1 MKKLILFVLLFAGS
15 LHINAQETFYF
26 KEGLASGAVHQYGR
40 QALYVDALAYE
51 LYQGG
56 LSPKEG
62 APVINNSQSKNTWVK
77 MLPDSNHVF
86 RGPALGGG
94 YLYLQYPSSK
104 KQTAVIIATGN
115 AMLYVNGV
123 PHGGDQYRYGWMNIP
138 VELKK
143 GLNEIYIRTVGM
155 GRFGALSAKLEF
167 PKKPIEILT
176 KDPTLPF
183 FVKGETA
190 GPQWAGVVVRNT
202 SAISAKELAIEAIVE
217 DKSIR
222 TALPTVI
229 ALATRKV
236 PLQIPVPSDIQKGN
250 YRLGLKLYNGKK
262 LIDTTSLY
270 VTAVNAD
277 EHASY
282 TFVSDI
288 DGSVQ
293 YYAVAPQ
300 KNSNGQAPSLFF
312 SVHGAEVEAIS
323 QARAYKQKEEGPVVA
338 PTNRRPR
345 GFNWEDWGR
354 LDALE
359 VLNIAK
365 KRFSPDP
372 QRIYLT
378 GHSMGGHGTWYLGAT
393 YAGQWAAIAPC
404 AGYPT
409 LAGYGSADG
418 QIPTDASSPIRKML
432 VRASNPANVL
442 ELAKNYKAGGVY
454 IFHGDADPTVPVRLA
469 RQMRQVLGEF
479 HQDFSYYE
487 YPGGSHWFGDQSVD
501 WKPIFDYFKWH
512 TIPALDAANEIDFS
526 TASTAISATHRWI
539 TILQQQKSYDYSRVV
554 LSRNLK
560 AGTIKGTTE
569 NIGALKIDLPGFNIG
584 DTIKI
589 ELDKEAITVIKT
601 SENGVVLTRDGKW
614 NVGSAPSLSEKGIIR
629 NGGLKE
635 AFNHRMIFVYGT
647 KGTAEENAWSYN
659 KAVYDL
665 ETWYFRGNGAVDV
678 LSDVEFLKINYAD
691 RGIVLY
697 GNNTTNAAAAALLK
711 ECPIKMERGKASVGN
726 KTYTG
731 DDIGAFYI
739 WPNSLSN
746 HSMIALIG
754 GTGIQ
759 GMRAADANQYFS
771 GGSGFPDFMVFTID
785 MLKGGDN
792 GLKAAGFYGNQWQL
806 GQDYQLAN

>member
-1 MKKLILFVLLFAGS
+1 MKKLILFVLIFVGS
-15 LHINAQETFYF
+15 KTISAQETFYF

-40 QALYVDALAYE
+40 QALYADALAYE

-62 APVINNSQSKNTWVK
+62 APVINNSQNKNTWVK

-86 RGPALGGG
+86 RGQALGGG
-94 YLYLQYPSSK
+94 YLYLQYQSPK
-104 KQTAVIIATGN
+104 KQTAVLIATGN

-190 GPQWAGVVVRNT
+190 APQWAGVVVRNT
-202 SAISAKELAIEAIVE
+202 SAISAKELAIEATVE

-222 TALPTVI
+222 TALPTVM

-236 PLQIPVPSDIQKGN
+236 PLQIPVPSDIQKSN

-262 LIDTTSLY
+262 LIDTTSLS
-270 VTAVNAD
+270 VTAVNAG

-300 KNSNGQAPSLFF
+300 TNPNGQAPSLFF

-323 QARAYKQKEEGPVVA
+323 QARAYKPKEEGPVVA

-359 VLNIAK
+359 VLKIAK
-365 KRFSPDP
+365 ERFKPDP

-418 QIPTDASSPIRKML
+418 QIPTDASSPMRKML

-539 TILQQQKSYDYSRVV
+539 TILQQQKSYEYSRVV
-554 LSRNLK
+554 LSRDLK
-560 AGTIKGTTE
+560 NKTIKGTTE
-569 NIGALKIDLPGFNIG
+569 NIGVLKIDLVGFNAG
-584 DTIKI
+584 DTVK
-589 ELDKEAITVIKT
+589 LDIDKHGITVIK
-601 SENGVVLTRDGKW
+601 NANDVVLTKNGIW
-614 NVGSAPSLSEKGIIR
+614 SLGTAPSLADKGIIR

-635 AFNHRMIFVYGT
+635 AFNHRMVFVYGT

-659 KAVYDL
+659 KAMYDA
-665 ETWYFRGNGAVDV
+665 ETWYFRANGAVDIM
-678 LSDVEFLKINYAD
+678 SDIELLKTNYAD
-691 RGIVLY
+691 RGVVLY
-697 GNNTTNAAAAALLK
+697 GNTTTNAAAAALLK
-711 ECPIKMERGKASVGN
+711 DCPVKMERGKASVGE
-726 KTYTG
+726 KTFTG
-731 DDIGAFYI
+731 DDIGAYYV
-739 WPNSLSN
+739 WPNSASN
-746 HSMIALIG
+746 NTSIALIG
-754 GTGIQ
+754 GTGIK
-759 GMRAADANQYFS
+759 GMKASDANQYFS
-771 GGSGFPDFMVFTID
+771 GGSGFPDFMIYSLD
-785 MLKGGDN
+785 MMKGGDSAI
-792 GLKAAGFYGNQWQL
+792 KAAGYYTNQWKL
-806 GQDYQLAN
+806 GDDYQLAN

>member
-1 MKKLILFVLLFAGS
+1 
-15 LHINAQETFYF
+15 
-26 KEGLASGAVHQYGR
+26 
-40 QALYVDALAYE
+40 
-51 LYQGG
+51 
-56 LSPKEG
+56 
-62 APVINNSQSKNTWVK
+62 
-77 MLPDSNHVF
+77 
-86 RGPALGGG
+86 
-94 YLYLQYPSSK
+94 
-104 KQTAVIIATGN
+104 
-115 AMLYVNGV
+115 
-123 PHGGDQYRYGWMNIP
+123 
-138 VELKK
+138 
-143 GLNEIYIRTVGM
+143 
-155 GRFGALSAKLEF
+155 
-167 PKKPIEILT
+167 
-176 KDPTLPF
+176 
-183 FVKGETA
+183 
-190 GPQWAGVVVRNT
+190 
-202 SAISAKELAIEAIVE
+202 
-217 DKSIR
+217 
-222 TALPTVI
+222 
-229 ALATRKV
+229 
-236 PLQIPVPSDIQKGN
+236 
-250 YRLGLKLYNGKK
+250 
-262 LIDTTSLY
+262 
-270 VTAVNAD
+270 
-277 EHASY
+277 
-282 TFVSDI
+282 
-288 DGSVQ
+288 
-293 YYAVAPQ
+293 
-300 KNSNGQAPSLFF
+300 
-312 SVHGAEVEAIS
+312 VEAIS

-569 NIGALKIDLPGFNIG
+569 NIGALKIDLPGFNIS

>member
-1 MKKLILFVLLFAGS
+1 MQKLICIVLMFVGLNT
-15 LHINAQETFYF
+15 INAQETFYF
-26 KEGLASGAVHQYGR
+26 SEGLGSGAVHQYGR
-40 QALYVDALAYE
+40 QAFYSDALALA
-51 LYQGG
+51 LYQGP
-56 LSPKEG
+56 LAPKEG
-62 APVINNSQSKNTWVK
+62 APVVNDPEKKNTWKK
-77 MLPDSNHVF
+77 MVADTNHVF
-86 RGPALGGG
+86 RGEALGGG
-94 YLYLQYPSSK
+94 YLYLTYESPK
-104 KQTAVIIATGN
+104 KQTVVLIATGHS
-115 AMLYVNGV
+115 MLYVNGV
-123 PHGGDQYRYGWMNIP
+123 PHAGDQYRYGWMNIP

-143 GLNEIYIRTVGM
+143 GLNEIYIRSSGF
-155 GRFGALSAKLEF
+155 GRFGAVAARLEF
-167 PKKPIEILT
+167 PKKPLEILT

-183 FVKGETA
+183 YVKGETS

-202 SAISAKELAIEAIVE
+202 AASAAKGLTVEATVE
-217 DKSIR
+217 DKSISS
-222 TALPTVI
+222 AIPVI
-229 ALATRKV
+229 MGLSTRKV
-236 PLQIPVPSDIQKGN
+236 PLQIPVPADIQKGS
-250 YRLGLKLYNGKK
+250 YRLALKLFNGKK
-262 LIDTTSLY
+262 LIDSTSLY
-270 VTAVNAD
+270 ITAVNAG

-300 KNSNGQAPSLFF
+300 KNPTGQAPSLFF

-323 QARAYKQKEEGPVVA
+323 QARAYKPKEEGPVVA

-418 QIPTDASSPIRKML
+418 QIPTDASSPMRKVL

-442 ELAKNYKAGGVY
+442 ELAKNYKSGGVY
-454 IFHGDADPTVPVRLA
+454 IFHGDADETVPVRLA

-487 YPGGSHWFGDQSVD
+487 YPGGSHWFGDHSVD

-526 TASTAISATHRWI
+526 TASTAISSSHRWI
-539 TILQQQKSYDYSRVV
+539 SILQQQKSYDYSRIV

-560 AGTIKGTTE
+560 NKTIKGTTE
-569 NIGALKIDLPGFNIG
+569 NIGSLKIDLVGFNTG
-584 DTIKI
+584 DTVKL
-589 ELDKEAITVIKT
+589 ELDKQAMTLIKQGE
-601 SENGVVLTRDGKW
+601 SVVLNKSDSWSIG
-614 NVGSAPSLSEKGIIR
+614 NAPSVKEKGVIR

-659 KAVYDL
+659 KAIYDA
-665 ETWYFRGNGAVDV
+665 ETWYFRANGSVDI
-678 LSDVEFLKINYAD
+678 LSDVELLKTNYAD
-691 RGIVLY
+691 RGVVLY
-697 GNNTTNAAAAALLK
+697 GNTTTNAAAALLMK
-711 ECPIKMERGKASVGN
+711 DCPVKLERGKASVGE
-726 KTYTG
+726 KTFTG
-731 DDIGAFYI
+731 DDLGAYYV
-739 WPNSLSN
+739 WPNASSN
-746 HSMIALIG
+746 HTMIAMIG
-754 GTGIQ
+754 GTGIK
-759 GMRAADANQYFS
+759 GMKAADANQYFS
-771 GGSGFPDFMVFTID
+771 GGSGFPDFMIYGLD
-785 MLKGGDN
+785 MMKGGDKAI
-792 GLKAAGFYGNQWQL
+792 KAAGYYTNQWQL
-806 GQDYQLAN
+806 GSDYQLAD